1 MKIIEEKNDFIIY
14 KNDDNET
21 IVTPNNVYNN
31 LKLSEYNNERIL
43 YEKGKYSIQETYD
56 PMIFN
61 ISDGKNH
68 LQTRKLDCN
77 RVAEAV
83 KSLKKDDVY
92 HFEDLFNAYNGKDVD
107 IAMLEGMIK
116 AAPGRVVMTQKGFLV
131 DERFLVDRKGSSW
144 IKRYERGPL
153 NNDGFSDYIS
163 GQLYQ
168 FKYLCLV
175 ARYGTSTKI
184 KKKDG
189 EIVHISQTA
198 NQILSKV
205 QFCLDAKKHIGDAVF
220 WNQVP
225 DQMKKEIERD

>member
-1 MKIIEEKNDFIIY
+1 LKILEEKKDFIIY

-43 YEKGKYSIQETYD
+43 YEKGEYSIQETYD

-83 KSLKKDDVY
+83 KGLQENDSY

-107 IAMLEGMIK
+107 IAM
-116 AAPGRVVMTQKGFLV
+116 
-131 DERFLVDRKGSSW
+131 
-144 IKRYERGPL
+144 
-153 NNDGFSDYIS
+153 
-163 GQLYQ
+163 
-168 FKYLCLV
+168 
-175 ARYGTSTKI
+175 
-184 KKKDG
+184 
-189 EIVHISQTA
+189 
-198 NQILSKV
+198 
-205 QFCLDAKKHIGDAVF
+205 
-220 WNQVP
+220 
-225 DQMKKEIERD
+225 